1 METIVE
7 DYLWTVDLGQE
18 IDKKILT
25 MQCMAMEKLLL
36 SKFTVEEDVSSVY
49 GTFTTK
55 LFREYNFFTFTSPE
69 ILALYSKLVTHLT
82 PLIDPKRQYVMQ
94 AWLNIYRSGQF
105 IDWHTHWESELGAY
119 HGFYCLNVGDSK
131 THYRFD
137 ADKEKVYTVDDKDG
151 LIVFGKSAGDEH
163 KSSEWNET
171 DPRITIAFDLIPVE
185 SIKEQFI
192 INHYIPFKG

>member
-7 DYLWTVDLGQE
+7 DYLWTFDLGQT
-18 IDKKILT
+18 IDKNNLT
-25 MQCMAMEKLLL
+25 IQCMAMERLLR
-36 SKFTVEEDVSSVY
+36 SKFTIDEDVSSVY
-49 GTFTTK
+49 GTYTTK

-69 ILALYSKLVTHLT
+69 ILKLYTKISECVMPVLE
-82 PLIDPKRQYVMQ
+82 DRQYVMQ
-94 AWLNIYRSGQF
+94 AWLNVYRAGEF

-131 THYRFD
+131 TYYRFD
-137 ADKEKVYTVDDKDG
+137 TDNEKIYTVDDKDG

-163 KSSEWNET
+163 KSSEWNEV
-171 DPRITIAFDLIPVE
+171 DPRITIAFDLIPAE